1 MFDFQ
6 INQIKPFVDSNQIQ
20 KGFFLWVFH
29 ADKIPPHIGC
39 SIDGMYFSLK
49 VGGKDTALKSAKVLQ
64 LIDSKKIPALL
75 IKVDS
80 EISLESLFQQYQ
92 CYDKVETEKNT
103 CLSPIIDLFNCKS
116 TVCKFSELLKY
127 LTERSKIE
135 TVFGL
140 NLPQGYSCLPTYSKE
155 DIDIRLRKLENAKS
169 KKNISSLG

>member
-6 INQIKPFVDSNQIQ
+6 INQIQPFLDSFQVQ
-20 KGFFLWVFH
+20 KGFFLWIFH

-39 SIDGMYFSLK
+39 SVDGSYFSLK
-49 VGGKDTALKSAKVLQ
+49 VGGKDTNLKAVKVLQ
-64 LIDSKKIPALL
+64 LIESKKIPALL

-80 EISLESLFQQYQ
+80 EISQKNLFQLYQ
-92 CYDKVETEKNT
+92 CYDKVVTEKNT
-103 CLSPIIDLFNCKS
+103 CLSPIIELFKCES
-116 TVCKFSELLKY
+116 TVYKLSELLKY
-127 LTERSKIE
+127 LTVSHKIE